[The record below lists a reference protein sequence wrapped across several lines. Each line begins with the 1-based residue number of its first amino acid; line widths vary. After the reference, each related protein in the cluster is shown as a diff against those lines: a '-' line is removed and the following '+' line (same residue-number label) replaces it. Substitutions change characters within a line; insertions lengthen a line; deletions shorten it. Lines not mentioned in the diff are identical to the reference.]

1 MHIFSSVE
9 SKVKPFYILKLNK
22 INKLNLLTMNRF
34 LFLVLLIF
42 PVLLSAQQQIE
53 LKKKY
58 LGNYEGNI
66 PAYQLDSGKEIVD
79 VDLTP
84 IQIQITDKNVFLQIG
99 KNKLSGTYTIMFE
112 AKSYFLL
119 DCRIDNQLASE
130 RIVVYK
136 KGNKISRDG
145 LFPQPSVQ
153 LERTKD

>member
-1 MHIFSSVE
+1 MS
-9 SKVKPFYILKLNK
+9 
-22 INKLNLLTMNRF
+22 RF
-34 LFLVLLIF
+34 LFLLLFIL
-42 PVLLSAQQQIE
+42 PLLLSAQQPIE
-53 LKKKY
+53 LKKKFQ
-58 LGNYEGNI
+58 GTYEGAI

-112 AKSYFLL
+112 AKTYFLL
-119 DCRIDNQLASE
+119 DCRIDNQLAGE

-136 KGNKISRDG
+136 KGKKISRDG

-153 LERTKD
+153 LEKTKD

>member
-1 MHIFSSVE
+1 MS
-9 SKVKPFYILKLNK
+9 
-22 INKLNLLTMNRF
+22 RF
-34 LFLVLLIF
+34 LFLLLFIL
-42 PVLLSAQQQIE
+42 PVLLSAQQPIE
-53 LKKKY
+53 LKKKFQ
-58 LGNYEGNI
+58 GTYEGAI

-112 AKSYFLL
+112 AKTYFLL
-119 DCRIDNQLASE
+119 DCRIDNQLAGE

-136 KGNKISRDG
+136 KGKKISRDG

-153 LERTKD
+153 LEETKD

>member
-1 MHIFSSVE
+1 MS
-9 SKVKPFYILKLNK
+9 
-22 INKLNLLTMNRF
+22 RF
-34 LFLVLLIF
+34 LFLLLFIL
-42 PVLLSAQQQIE
+42 PVLLSEQQPIE
-53 LKKKY
+53 LKKKFQ
-58 LGNYEGNI
+58 GTYEGAI

-112 AKSYFLL
+112 AKTYFLL
-119 DCRIDNQLASE
+119 DCRIDNQLAGE

-136 KGNKISRDG
+136 KGKKISRDG

-153 LERTKD
+153 LEKTKD

>member
-1 MHIFSSVE
+1 MS
-9 SKVKPFYILKLNK
+9 
-22 INKLNLLTMNRF
+22 RF
-34 LFLVLLIF
+34 LFLLLFIL
-42 PVLLSAQQQIE
+42 PVLLSAQQPIE
-53 LKKKY
+53 LKKKFQ
-58 LGNYEGNI
+58 GTYEGAI

-112 AKSYFLL
+112 AKTYFLL
-119 DCRIDNQLASE
+119 DCRIDNQLAGE

-136 KGNKISRDG
+136 KGKKISRDG

-153 LERTKD
+153 LEKTKD

>member
-1 MHIFSSVE
+1 MS
-9 SKVKPFYILKLNK
+9 
-22 INKLNLLTMNRF
+22 RF
-34 LFLVLLIF
+34 LFLLLFIL
-42 PVLLSAQQQIE
+42 PVLLSAQQPIE
-53 LKKKY
+53 LKKKFQGTY
-58 LGNYEGNI
+58 DGAI

-112 AKSYFLL
+112 AKTYFLL
-119 DCRIDNQLASE
+119 DCRIDNQLAGE

-136 KGNKISRDG
+136 KGKKISRDG

-153 LERTKD
+153 LEKTKD

>member
-1 MHIFSSVE
+1 MS
-9 SKVKPFYILKLNK
+9 
-22 INKLNLLTMNRF
+22 RF
-34 LFLVLLIF
+34 LFLLLFIL
-42 PVLLSAQQQIE
+42 PVLLSAQQPIE
-53 LKKKY
+53 LKKKFQ
-58 LGNYEGNI
+58 GTYEGAI

-112 AKSYFLL
+112 AKTYFLL
-119 DCRIDNQLASE
+119 DCRIENQLAGE

-136 KGNKISRDG
+136 KGKKISRDG
-145 LFPQPSVQ
+145 LFPQPSAQ

>member
-1 MHIFSSVE
+1 MS
-9 SKVKPFYILKLNK
+9 
-22 INKLNLLTMNRF
+22 RF
-34 LFLVLLIF
+34 LFLLLFIL
-42 PVLLSAQQQIE
+42 PVLLSAQQPIE
-53 LKKKY
+53 LKKKFQ
-58 LGNYEGNI
+58 GTYEGAI

-112 AKSYFLL
+112 AKTYFLL
-119 DCRIDNQLASE
+119 DCRIENQLAGE

-136 KGNKISRDG
+136 KGKKISRDG

-153 LERTKD
+153 LEKTKD